1 VADIGNQYPIIDTGA
16 GWHERTDRGRIRV
29 EGRDRVSFLQ
39 ALLTNDLTAL
49 TPAQGIYTAYLT
61 PQGRMI
67 ADMRLYARPDHIL
80 ADVPASMTAV
90 LVGKLDALIFSEDV
104 RVADATAE
112 MATLSVVGR
121 RARLLLERAF
131 LLDLPVLS
139 LPPLAVLDSPPVFL
153 VRSDEVYFPAFDLE
167 PVAIEACDIF
177 LPSETRGSVVERL
190 QSAGIEPVGREVQ
203 ELLRIEA
210 GRPAF
215 GRDMDE
221 HTIPLEAGLLD
232 RAISLTKGCYVG
244 QEVIVRV
251 LHRGAGRVA
260 KRLVRLAFDNGLEA
274 PPAAGTLLRVDGRES
289 GKVTSAA
296 RSPRL
301 GRVVALGYL
310 AREDAEAGRPAI
322 AAVDGREWRADVL
335 GLAG

>member
-1 VADIGNQYPIIDTGA
+1 MEGDD
-16 GWHERTDRGRIRV
+16 RT
-29 EGRDRVSFLQ
+29 SFLQ
-39 ALLTNDLTAL
+39 ALVTNDLTAL
-49 TPAQGIYTAYLT
+49 AAGQGVYTAYLT

-67 ADMRLYARPDHIL
+67 CDMRLYQRPQSIL
-80 ADVPASMTAV
+80 LDVSASVTGAIV
-90 LVGKLDALIFSEDV
+90 AKLDALIFSEDV
-104 RVADATAE
+104 RVVDATAG
-112 MATLSVVGR
+112 MSTLTVVGR
-121 RARLLLERAF
+121 TARLLLDNAIEF
-131 LLDLPVLS
+131 HVQLPTV
-139 LPPLAVLDSPPVFL
+139 PLGVSESQAVFA
-153 VRSDEVYFPAFDLE
+153 VRSDEFRVFDGSDLEAFDLF
-167 PVAIEACDIF
+167 V
-177 LPSETRGSVVERL
+177 PSEAAAATIDLLE
-190 QSAGIEPVGREVQ
+190 SAGVENIGHEI
-203 ELLRIEA
+203 LDALRIEA

-260 KRLVRLAFDNGLEA
+260 KRLVKLAFDPSLET
-274 PPAAGTLLRVDGRES
+274 PPAPGTPLHIDGRES
-289 GKVTSAA
+289 GRITSAA

-310 AREDAEAGRPAI
+310 AREDADAARQPA
-322 AAVDGREWRADVL
+322 AAIDGREWRAEVL

>member
-1 VADIGNQYPIIDTGA
+1 MEGSD
-16 GWHERTDRGRIRV
+16 RT
-29 EGRDRVSFLQ
+29 SFLQ

-49 TPAQGIYTAYLT
+49 TAWQGVYTAYLT

-67 ADMRLYARPDHIL
+67 ADMRLYARPDSIL
-80 ADVPASMTAV
+80 ADVPAPVAAG
-90 LVGKLDALIFSEDV
+90 LVAKLDAVIFSEDV
-104 RVADATAE
+104 RVSDASHEWAGIT
-112 MATLSVVGR
+112 VVGR
-121 RARLLLERAF
+121 KAAALLAIAAGLDPVQLAGLSTLGVAGSDSMFIARTDDAEGG
-131 LLDLPVLS
+131 
-139 LPPLAVLDSPPVFL
+139 
-153 VRSDEVYFPAFDLE
+153 AFDVFV
-167 PVAIEACDIF
+167 PA
-177 LPSETRGSVVERL
+177 GSRAALIERL
-190 QSAGIEPVGREVQ
+190 QAADIKPVGEDVVD
-203 ELLRIEA
+203 LLRIEA

-260 KRLVRLAFDNGLEA
+260 KRLVKLAFDAALETA
-274 PPAAGTLLRVDGRES
+274 PAPGTPLHIDGRES
-289 GKVTSAA
+289 GRITSAA

-310 AREDAEAGRPAI
+310 AREDADAARPPS
-322 AAVDGREWRADVL
+322 AAVDGRDWRAEVL

>member
-1 VADIGNQYPIIDTGA
+1 MTNIGNQYPIIDSGA
-16 GWHERTDRGRIRV
+16 GWHERADRGVVRVDGTDRT
-29 EGRDRVSFLQ
+29 SFLQ

-49 TPAQGIYTAYLT
+49 APGQGVYAAYLT

-67 ADMRLYARPDHIL
+67 ADLRLLARPDHIL
-80 ADVPASMTAV
+80 AAVPAPLAGA
-90 LVGKLDALIFSEDV
+90 LVARLDALIFSEDARV
-104 RVADATAE
+104 SDATSGRAVITVVGKSAAALVATALGLDAGTVASLPTLGVADGNALFVVKTDDAE
-112 MATLSVVGR
+112 GG
-121 RARLLLERAF
+121 
-131 LLDLPVLS
+131 
-139 LPPLAVLDSPPVFL
+139 
-153 VRSDEVYFPAFDLE
+153 AFDVFV
-167 PVAIEACDIF
+167 PTASRA
-177 LPSETRGSVVERL
+177 SVVERM
-190 QSAGIEPVGREVQ
+190 QAVGIKPIAGEVID
-203 ELLRIEA
+203 LLRIEA

-260 KRLVRLAFDNGLEA
+260 RRLVRLAFDAALET
-274 PPAAGTLLRVDGRES
+274 PPAPGTPLHVDGRES
-289 GKVTSAA
+289 GRITSAA
-296 RSPRL
+296 RSPRF

-310 AREDAEAGRPAI
+310 GREDAEAARAPTASI
-322 AAVDGREWRADVL
+322 DGREWRAEVM

>member
-1 VADIGNQYPIIDTGA
+1 VTDIGNQYPIIDTGA
-16 GWHERTDRGRIRV
+16 GWHERTDRGRLRL

-49 TPAQGIYTAYLT
+49 TPEQGVYAAYLT

-67 ADMRLYARPDHIL
+67 ADVRLYTTGESAL
-80 ADVPASMTAV
+80 ADVPASVAAA
-90 LVGKLDALIFSEDV
+90 LVVKLDALIFSEDV
-104 RVADATAE
+104 RVSEATAE
-112 MATLSVVGR
+112 IAAITVIGGK
-121 RARLLLERAF
+121 A
-131 LLDLPVLS
+131 PS
-139 LPPLAVLDSPPVFL
+139 LLAVASGLDSGRLSGLPSLGAIQSASMFVVRTDEADGPSFDVF
-153 VRSDEVYFPAFDLE
+153 VPAE
-167 PVAIEACDIF
+167 SRAVAIE
-177 LPSETRGSVVERL
+177 RL
-190 QSAGIEPVGREVQ
+190 EAAGIKPVGGDVVD
-203 ELLRIEA
+203 LLRIEA

-215 GRDMDE
+215 GLDMDE

-260 KRLVRLAFDNGLEA
+260 KRLVKLAFDGALET
-274 PPAAGTLLRVDGRES
+274 PPAAGTPLRIDGRES
-289 GKVTSAA
+289 GKITSAA

-310 AREDAEAGRPAI
+310 AREDAEAGRPAV
-322 AAVDGREWRADVL
+322 AAVDGREWRAEVT

>member
-1 VADIGNQYPIIDTGA
+1 VTDIGNQYPIIDTGA

-29 EGRDRVSFLQ
+29 DGRDRVAFLQ

-49 TPAQGIYTAYLT
+49 TPEQGVYAAYLT

-67 ADMRLYARPDHIL
+67 ADLSLYARPDHIV
-80 ADVPASMTAV
+80 ADVPAAVTAS
-90 LVGKLDALIFSEDV
+90 LVAKLDAVIFSEDV
-104 RVADATAE
+104 RLSDATADIS
-112 MATLSVVGR
+112 AITVVGR
-121 RARLLLERAF
+121 DAAALLAAAAGVDAGRLSGLPTLGAIQSSSMFIVRTDEARIASFDVFVAAESRAAAIERLETAG
-131 LLDLPVLS
+131 
-139 LPPLAVLDSPPVFL
+139 
-153 VRSDEVYFPAFDLE
+153 LE
-167 PVAIEACDIF
+167 PIGGD
-177 LPSETRGSVVERL
+177 VVD
-190 QSAGIEPVGREVQ
+190 
-203 ELLRIEA
+203 LLRIEA

-260 KRLVRLAFDNGLEA
+260 KRLVKLAFDGALDT
-274 PPAAGTLLRVDGRES
+274 PPAAGTPLRVDGRES
-289 GKVTSAA
+289 GRITSAA
-296 RSPRL
+296 RSPGF

-310 AREDAEAGRPAI
+310 AREDAEAGRPAV
-322 AAVDGREWRADVL
+322 AAVDGREWRAEVT